1 MSHFSRADQVPGAAQ
16 AQRGIG
22 AAGFLAALSV
32 AFCSFAA
39 QITLFLLVRR
49 NKKLRPVYGSSD
61 SRATELRSLW
71 TDIWKYRNPQDD
83 EDTMKKHNV
92 DVYFM
97 LRYLKTI
104 GRIFEP
110 IFLIAMPVLLVLNYV
125 GGKGQD
131 VTHPDSSHAQ
141 TTDTVIGLDTLA
153 FGNIR
158 ASETSR
164 YAAHVIMAVFVVVH
178 FCRVVFE
185 ELREYAIYRQEFLGK
200 NLVFVLISPWP
211 SSLGSTVEM
220 MEFFNKLPGG
230 LCNAHVFNRAGDKDT
245 VPYGDSTRNPPS
257 MHSVLLEFHS
267 PLAPPIAANMAFK
280 DKTDD
285 CFPIMAVSEDD
296 VINGNIC
303 TGAWARQGIRSTVV
317 NLTLAAMIVLW
328 AVPVASTAAL
338 GQIDTL
344 IRTQPWLSF
353 VNRHETLHRFLA
365 AVAAITPGLAL
376 SLLLHIL
383 PVILIW
389 LAQLG
394 GAKLQSQRAE
404 LVQKLYFVF
413 LFIQMVMVV
422 SLASFFTSSV
432 PQYLRNLEELQSVGA
447 ILALFT
453 QNLPSA
459 ANYFFSYLILQSLS
473 RSAGNML
480 QVERLLIFLWYKVR
494 KRGDGPSDNEMDI
507 TTLACDMPVLT
518 TLACIGLVYCIIAP
532 LICVFVMLSFTLIW
546 LTQRYSTRCAAARPG
561 AACKP
566 VAHGG
571 ILYPI
576 AIHQTFTGIY
586 IMLICLSGLFFGVRD
601 EEGGAPCV
609 AHGMAMIVLIFMV
622 ATYQYILH
630 SIYHPRI
637 RGLVVNSLDESCLP
651 VQCHHDS
658 HVRQLE

>member
-1 MSHFSRADQVPGAAQ
+1 MSHSPRVDQVPGAAQ
-16 AQRGIG
+16 SQRGIG
-22 AAGFLAALSV
+22 ATGFLAALSV
-32 AFCSFAA
+32 ACFSFTA
-39 QITLFLLVRR
+39 QIALFLFLRK
-49 NKKLRPVYGSSD
+49 NKTLGSVYGSSQ

-71 TDIWKYRNPQDD
+71 ADAWRYRKPEDND
-83 EDTMKKHNV
+83 DTMKKDNV

-131 VTHPDSSHAQ
+131 MTRPDSSRTQA
-141 TTDTVIGLDTLA
+141 TDTVIGLDTLA

-164 YAAHVIMAVFVVVH
+164 YAAHVVMSVFVIMH

-185 ELREYAIYRQEFLGK
+185 ELREYAIYRQEFLRQ
-200 NLVFVLISPWP
+200 NMVFVLISPWP
-211 SSLGSTVEM
+211 SSLGSTAEM
-220 MEFFNKLPGG
+220 MEFYNRLPGG
-230 LCNAHVFNRAGDKDT
+230 LCNAHVFDTDGEKGT
-245 VPYGDSTRNPPS
+245 VPYSDKTEDLPST
-257 MHSVLLEFHS
+257 HSVLLEFHS
-267 PLAPPIAANMAFK
+267 PLAPPIAASMALK
-280 DKTDD
+280 DKMDD
-285 CFPIMAVSEDD
+285 CFPLVVVSEDD
-296 VINGNIC
+296 VIKRNLRA
-303 TGAWARQGIRSTVV
+303 AWARQSIRSTVV
-317 NLTLAAMIVLW
+317 NLTLSAMIVLW

-353 VNRHETLHRFLA
+353 VNRHDALHKFLA
-365 AVAAITPGLAL
+365 AVAGITPGLAL

-383 PVILIW
+383 PVILRW
-389 LAQLG
+389 LTQVRG
-394 GAKLQSQRAE
+394 VKLRSHRAE

-422 SLASFFTSSV
+422 SLASFFTSSI
-432 PQYLRNLEELQSVGA
+432 PQYLRNLRELQSVGA
-447 ILALFT
+447 IFALFA

-459 ANYFFSYLILQSLS
+459 ANYFFSYLIMQSLS

-480 QVERLLIFLWYKVR
+480 QVERLLLFLWHKVR
-494 KRGDGPSDNEMDI
+494 KRADGPIDDEMDI

-532 LICVFVMLSFTLIW
+532 LICVFVVLSFALIW
-546 LTQRYSTRCAAARPG
+546 LTQRYSIRCEAARSG
-561 AACKP
+561 AAGK
-566 VAHGG
+566 ALAYGG

-601 EEGGAPCV
+601 GDGGAPCV
-609 AHGMAMIVLIFMV
+609 AHGMTMIVLLFMV

-630 SIYHPRI
+630 SIYHPRS
-637 RGLVVNSLDESCLP
+637 RGLLVHSLDESCLTEAR
-651 VQCHHDS
+651 CCRDS
-658 HVRQLE
+658 HVRQSE